1 MLAIGRLEPVDQCGQ
16 IIGVQVGI
24 LRALELRFLRLVE
37 RTLEGVGRYV
47 HHDLAEHLDEPPVGI
62 SREPHIALGLLREP
76 FDGAVVQP
84 EVEDRVHHP
93 GHRELRSGPDG
104 DEERV
109 LGIAEAL
116 VHRLLE
122 PREML
127 AGLLQHLGRW
137 ATVAEEPQAGLG
149 GDREPGR
156 DREPHV
162 RHLGEVGSLAAQEIL
177 HVLVAFGEVVDVLGH
192 SRCPHALERSRSGQC
207 TAVPARGLP
216 RMTSAG

>member
-1 MLAIGRLEPVDQCGQ
+1 MYRTRTYSYS
-16 IIGVQVGI
+16 IIFFFNYTATAEI
-24 LRALELRFLRLVE
+24 YTLSLHDALPIF
-37 RTLEGVGRYV
+37 
-47 HHDLAEHLDEPPVGI
+47 
-62 SREPHIALGLLREP
+62 
-76 FDGAVVQP
+76 
-84 EVEDRVHHP
+84 HHP

-127 AGLLQHLGRW
+127 TGLLQHLGRW